1 MARSWRLPITNPN
14 NMTKDLM
21 KHLNREKS
29 LQRAIELY
37 NKNPTIF
44 LALKG
49 LRKKLS
55 LRATVEY
62 VKKQDPKAKISV
74 TNVMKWKN
82 QCEDLVT
89 NNQLFGDFMKAVGID
104 KEDSKNADDRMNAKE
119 KRKTQKEKDTKLKEE
134 MDKARVILSDM
145 NEQNIPETKKWDMI
159 TRWRRQLDSINKE
172 IQAGWVPK
180 TEWITE
186 LYNINWKILSKWK
199 EIILDKIWELDIT
212 QMSELKALSDV
223 LDTAFKQNRLINW
236 ESTDNVAIWVN
247 EIYDKIISN
256 ANQQKNVNRNPT
268 ITIPKD
274 KNETWL

>member
-1 MARSWRLPITNPN
+1 
-14 NMTKDLM
+14 MTKDLM

-74 TNVMKWKN
+74 TNVMGWKN

-104 KEDSKNADDRMNAKE
+104 KEDYKRADNRIKDKE
-119 KRKTQKEKDTKLKEE
+119 RRKTQKEKDTKLKEE
-134 MDKARVILSDM
+134 MDKAKVILSDM

-274 KNETWL
+274 ENET